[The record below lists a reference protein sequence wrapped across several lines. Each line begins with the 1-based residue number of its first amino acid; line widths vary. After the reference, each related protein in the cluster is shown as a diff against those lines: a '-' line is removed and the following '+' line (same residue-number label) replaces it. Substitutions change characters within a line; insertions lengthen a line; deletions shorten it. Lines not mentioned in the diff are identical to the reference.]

1 MKNSLQDSGQVDV
14 ELVDESGFDPKGF
27 KLVFLGLI
35 FCISGVSALIY
46 QVAWQRILVLHSGV
60 GMYSIAMIV
69 AAFLAGL
76 GIGSYWGGVI
86 SKKLSQLSALRVF
99 AFLELGVGLFA
110 LLSPYLFYDL
120 LYQQHPYLFSN
131 LWSAGLLHFLLLL
144 VPTTMMGMSL
154 PFITRATVFDPK
166 IASQTIG
173 YLYGINVFGAA
184 LGALLAPW
192 VFIRL
197 YGIDGA
203 IYVGAVG
210 NIFAGLVALIF
221 LSRVVPVVPIHQAV
235 AKEVALSAGIDPLKS
250 HSFGLWLTLYTLSGF
265 IAVSLEIIW
274 FRIIDVAVKSS
285 AFTFGTVLAIF
296 LLGLG
301 VGSLAGGSLALRMKR
316 PLKVFLIFQC
326 VLLIYTGMAVVLLVF
341 VPPDWPLYS
350 KLFLYWQDAEGTP
363 LGPDALGTH
372 LRRILSLYVGLPC
385 FLYGVPTLIMGLCF
399 GILQRAVHDD
409 PRSSGFK
416 VGILQAGN
424 ILGNVAGSLVAGLL
438 LLNFV
443 GTAAALKFLLGVGL
457 VFVVLGVFFYGAR
470 WGFSLAGVALIS
482 LVFAMPSGSQLWH
495 RLHGQMEMNAMI
507 KEDAIGVVAIIPKED
522 DSYRLT
528 INGKHHSDLPYGGI
542 SPLNGASPSLIHPS
556 PKHIATIGLGTG
568 VTAWAAGFRDV
579 TTSIT
584 VYEIAAMEK
593 ALIDQM
599 ASERSSPKLSKLH
612 DFLGDSRVNIIFAD
626 GRNALAL
633 DDKQY
638 DLIEVDVLRPWSAY
652 SGNLYSVEFYS
663 LLSSKLKP
671 GGLVRSWALGE
682 RNLQAFRSVFPY
694 FIELKPGRVL
704 GWGFDAT
711 TLIGGNEPIL
721 LDVDGWL
728 ARLAAPKVQE
738 YLGEEITKQLSSLV
752 QTARLPAPA
761 PSLSWLPNRDLFPR
775 DEFRTPPNR

>member
-1 MKNSLQDSGQVDV
+1 MKKLQQDSGQVDT
-14 ELVDESGFDPKGF
+14 ELVVESGFEAKGF
-27 KLVFLGLI
+27 KFILLGLI

-76 GIGSYWGGVI
+76 GIGSYWGGVL
-86 SKKLSQLSALRVF
+86 SKKFSQLSALRVF
-99 AFLELGVGLFA
+99 AFLELGVGFFA

-120 LYQQHPYLFSN
+120 LYQQYSYLFSN

-173 YLYGINVFGAA
+173 YLYGINVLGAA

-203 IYVGAVG
+203 IYVGAIG
-210 NIFAGLVALIF
+210 NIFAGLGALIF
-221 LSRVVPVVPIHQAV
+221 LSRVVPVAQIHQAV
-235 AKEVALSAGIDPLKS
+235 AKEVELPAGIDPPNS

-265 IAVSLEIIW
+265 VAVSLEIIW

-301 VGSLAGGSLALRMKR
+301 VGSLVGGSLAMRIKR
-316 PLKVFLIFQC
+316 PLKMFLMFQC
-326 VLLIYTGMAVVLLVF
+326 VLLIYTGMALALLVF
-341 VPPDWPLYS
+341 FPPDWPLYS
-350 KLFLYWQDAEGTP
+350 KLVLYWLDAEGTP
-363 LGPDALGTH
+363 LGPSTFGTH
-372 LRRILSLYVGLPC
+372 LRRMLSLYIGLPC
-385 FLYGVPTLIMGLCF
+385 FLYGIPTLLMGLCF

-424 ILGNVAGSLVAGLL
+424 ILGNVTGSLVAGLL

-443 GTAAALKFLLGVGL
+443 GTAVALKVLLGVGL
-457 VFVVLGVFFYGAR
+457 VFVVFGVFFYGAR
-470 WGFSLAGVALIS
+470 WGFSLAGIALIS
-482 LVFAMPSGSQLWH
+482 LVFVMPSGSQLWH
-495 RLHGQMEMNAMI
+495 RLHGLTEMNAMI

-528 INGKHHSDLPYGGI
+528 VNGKAHSYLPYGGI
-542 SPLNGASPSLIHPS
+542 SALNGASPALIHPS
-556 PKHIATIGLGTG
+556 PKDIATIGLGTG
-568 VTAWAAGFRDV
+568 TTAWAAGCRDV
-579 TTSIT
+579 TTNIT

-593 ALIDQM
+593 ALMDQM

-633 DDKQY
+633 DNKQY

-652 SGNLYSVEFYS
+652 SGNLYSLEFYS
-663 LLSSKLKP
+663 LLASKLKP

-711 TLIGGNEPIL
+711 ALIGSNEPIPL
-721 LDVDGWL
+721 NIDEWL
-728 ARLAAPKVQE
+728 SRLAAPKVQE
-738 YLGEEITKQLSSLV
+738 YLGEEITLQLSSVL
-752 QTARLPAPA
+752 QTAELPSPA
-761 PSLSWLPNRDLFPR
+761 SFPGLKPNRDLFPR
-775 DEFRTPPNR
+775 DEFRTPTHR